1 MFFRASVARKE
12 EVLFRQLE
20 RPAVSGADQVISK
33 DGDCHG
39 SNRMVEGIIFLL
51 LMLLSFKQT
60 AVMWKK
66 DSSNYLSNTL
76 VVNMHYCFKVKGFV
90 LR

>member
-1 MFFRASVARKE
+1 MTRRE

-20 RPAVSGADQVISK
+20 RPAISGADQVISK

-39 SNRMVEGIIFLL
+39 SNRMDEGIFLL
-51 LMLLSFKQT
+51 LIILSFKQT

-66 DSSNYLSNTL
+66 DNN
-76 VVNMHYCFKVKGFV
+76 CFVQP
-90 LR
+90 LD